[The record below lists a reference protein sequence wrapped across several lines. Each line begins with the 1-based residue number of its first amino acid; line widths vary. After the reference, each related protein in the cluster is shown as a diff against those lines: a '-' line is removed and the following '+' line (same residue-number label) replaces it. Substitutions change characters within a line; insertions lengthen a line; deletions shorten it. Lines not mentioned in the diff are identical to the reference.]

1 MGDRILSVNNVDIRN
16 ASHHDAVQALL
27 EKKDRMKLRVQ
38 HDPLPPGFKEVRIEK
53 KPEEKLSMVIKG
65 GLQGQPGNPLDPA
78 DEGVFISKVN
88 EYNFRVPLEKS
99 TTLPLLLLKD
109 YVPPRSKRA
118 MIS

>member
-1 MGDRILSVNNVDIRN
+1 MKRLTIFYFIYQIIAGGAAAATGKLKMGDRILSVNAVDIRN

-53 KPEEKLSMVIKG
+53 KHEEKLSMVIKG

-88 EYNFRVPLEKS
+88 NYSNLN
-99 TTLPLLLLKD
+99 
-109 YVPPRSKRA
+109 
-118 MIS
+118 

>member
-1 MGDRILSVNNVDIRN
+1 MFYQIIAGGAAAATGKLKMGDRILSVNNVDIRN

-38 HDPLPPGFKEVRIEK
+38 HDPLPPGFREVRIEK

-78 DEGVFISKVN
+78 DEGVFISKVKLI
-88 EYNFRVPLEKS
+88 NFDIWKIFEN
-99 TTLPLLLLKD
+99 
-109 YVPPRSKRA
+109 
-118 MIS
+118 